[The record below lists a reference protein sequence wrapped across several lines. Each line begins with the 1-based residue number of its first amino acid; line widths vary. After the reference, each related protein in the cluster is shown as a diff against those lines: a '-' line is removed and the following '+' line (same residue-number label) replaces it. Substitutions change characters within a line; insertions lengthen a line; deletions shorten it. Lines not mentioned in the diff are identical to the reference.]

1 MSENQKLKDLFD
13 SHKKY
18 ISQIKQ
24 LDSRMDELAPYEIAK
39 LEYLYTKAERIAW
52 QITGEYKREY
62 KYYEGMAEVAQGQ
75 EYKNIRENKKST
87 STDGQYMSR
96 ITKGQMLM
104 EAANYE
110 GDYMSW
116 RGIAG
121 TYERAANA
129 LKDLMKAISVQGGA

>member
-24 LDSRMDELAPYEIAK
+24 LDSRMDALTPYEIAK

-116 RGIAG
+116 KGIAG

>member
-18 ISQIKQ
+18 ISQIKL
-24 LDSRMDELAPYEIAK
+24 LDNRMDELTPYEIAK

-116 RGIAG
+116 KGIAG

-129 LKDLMKAISVQGGA
+129 LKDIMKSISVQGGA

>member
-1 MSENQKLKDLFD
+1 MSENKKLKDLFD

-24 LDSRMDELAPYEIAK
+24 LDSRMDELTPYEIAK

-52 QITGEYKREY
+52 QITGEFKREY

-116 RGIAG
+116 KGIAG

>member
-1 MSENQKLKDLFD
+1 MSENKKLQDLFD
-13 SHKKY
+13 THKTY
-18 ISQIKQ
+18 ISQIKL
-24 LDSRMDELAPYEIAK
+24 LDNRMDELTPYEIAK

-52 QITGEYKREY
+52 QITGEFKREY

-116 RGIAG
+116 KGIAG

>member
-1 MSENQKLKDLFD
+1 MSENKKLKELFD

-24 LDSRMDELAPYEIAK
+24 LDNRMDELTPYEIAK

-75 EYKNIRENKKST
+75 EYKNIRENKKKT
-87 STDGQYMSR
+87 ATDGQYMSR
-96 ITKGQMLM
+96 ITKGEMLM

-116 RGIAG
+116 KGIAG

-129 LKDLMKAISVQGGA
+129 LKDIMKSISVQGGA